1 MSAVPHAPARA
12 VMDNLISGVP
22 SQHRMRKK
30 RSSRS
35 EYNTYDA
42 SPSSSM
48 SGHFAASNSGFR
60 MSLPRV
66 QNNDENEGPMRS
78 SMVGD
83 RSKASSDL
91 KQLRA
96 AYSELQNQFAR
107 LQASEAS
114 ASSHLQQSA
123 SQLQELQ
130 AQAAKSKKG
139 YEKYKALAKE
149 HEHTIF
155 QNKNDIKTYES
166 QRQAYKKEEKVLQV
180 RIVELEQEVQ
190 NAIERAADM
199 QDKLN
204 EKYVEEDERKT
215 LVLQLEQELSN
226 EMEKSSAYNG
236 EKQALLEA
244 KAKLAA
250 TVEELENSLK
260 EHTSK
265 NSSSAG
271 EVKRLQD
278 ELAGLEGGMKAAK
291 DEVAAARAS
300 AENNQKWFEE
310 SQVERKRLAEEV
322 DRRSDREKELQKQVI
337 NGNKTLQTTAELVE
351 QQKET
356 LLQKE
361 RRISTLQNDLA
372 KLSASEFDT
381 KSNTDALNGRIK
393 ELEKSLRISTSSV
406 TQLTSELEKLK
417 NQNDRANNAAK
428 NAAETLALQEAAGKR
443 ELAAPLALI
452 EELEQELKES
462 RHTNKIIQSQLSQA
476 HLRENKLEKDIKA
489 VHEMKKELIDV
500 RAKQEF
506 AVNEVKLLMAKLAS
520 YENASGHGGDVDTKS
535 WDTIDKNIQMLRKGA
550 KGRRKKSRGGNRG
563 F

>member
-1 MSAVPHAPARA
+1 
-12 VMDNLISGVP
+12 
-22 SQHRMRKK
+22 
-30 RSSRS
+30 
-35 EYNTYDA
+35 
-42 SPSSSM
+42 
-48 SGHFAASNSGFR
+48 

-406 TQLTSELEKLK
+406 TQLTSEL
-417 NQNDRANNAAK
+417 
-428 NAAETLALQEAAGKR
+428 
-443 ELAAPLALI
+443 
-452 EELEQELKES
+452 
-462 RHTNKIIQSQLSQA
+462 
-476 HLRENKLEKDIKA
+476 
-489 VHEMKKELIDV
+489 
-500 RAKQEF
+500 
-506 AVNEVKLLMAKLAS
+506 
-520 YENASGHGGDVDTKS
+520 
-535 WDTIDKNIQMLRKGA
+535 
-550 KGRRKKSRGGNRG
+550 
-563 F
+563 